1 MKHNRILAVL
11 CAVSLCCM
19 YICVPIQSLAE
30 EVAPPVDPVPMETAP
45 EQSQELQQDPPA
57 ETPQETPAEA
67 PQEAPQEAPV
77 ETPQETPAEQPQE
90 TPAEQPQETPAETP
104 QETPAEQPQETP
116 AETPQE
122 TPAEQPQET
131 PAEQPQ
137 EAPAETPQETPAETG
152 TTDPTKDATES
163 TDKTENKPTE
173 EPATEP
179 TEKPTGEPATEPT
192 EKPTGEPATEPTEK
206 PTGEPATEPTE
217 KPTEKPAEEPTTEPT
232 EKPTEKPTEE
242 PTTEPTE
249 KPTEKPTGEPTTE
262 PTEKPTEKP
271 TGEPTTEPTEKPTE
285 EPTPVPTEEPTPQPT
300 EEPTPVPTEEPT
312 PVPTEEPIL
321 EPTPEPTP
329 VPVVDLQGLH
339 PSRGELAPGET
350 VTFHYEALNAE
361 DIIWSADRSDG
372 YYGGSGHAEGNAFDW
387 TPARTGVYTVTVN
400 ATGNG
405 LTASQS
411 CQVVVRGGAL
421 SVSASSP
428 ADYAVAGFR
437 EIHYNLSLNGG
448 VEPYAVKIAVQFNGS
463 TIFAAN
469 DFMPEVVCG
478 AMGYGEHIL
487 TFDVTDALGASAS
500 ATALVL
506 GSNEETNEP
515 PALPKLGKDM
525 IFSERLVA
533 VAKSQVGYHEMESH
547 FGYKEGGKVS
557 GWSYYGAWYGMPYE
571 EWCAMFVC
579 YCLEKAGIGGG
590 ILPRAAN
597 CYRWKRE
604 LTPEYYIDDEDEYIP
619 EPGDLIFF
627 HHNREDRNPGD
638 PNFPNHVGIV
648 VDYDPEKDYVYTVE
662 GNSGKKVSEHIYS
675 RENETIVGYASLRPC
690 MVRYD
695 DVYRERVDRKLA
707 RDRKSRKNSAD
718 NGLVAKTVAKKA
730 HSAE

>member
-11 CAVSLCCM
+11 CAIALCCM

-30 EVAPPVDPVPMETAP
+30 EMAPPVDPIPMEASPDESVELVQDSP
-45 EQSQELQQDPPA
+45 EEL
-57 ETPQETPAEA
+57 PQETPEE
-67 PQEAPQEAPV
+67 Q
-77 ETPQETPAEQPQE
+77 PQETPAEQPQE
-90 TPAEQPQETPAETP
+90 TPAEQPQETPAEQPQETPAEQPQETPEEQPQETPEEQP

-116 AETPQE
+116 AEPTDETPDDAGAEKTQQE
-122 TPAEQPQET
+122 TPET
-131 PAEQPQ
+131 PD
-137 EAPAETPQETPAETG
+137 ETG
-152 TTDPTKDATES
+152 DNGKTKDTQ
-163 TDKTENKPTE
+163 
-173 EPATEP
+173 EP
-179 TEKPTGEPATEPT
+179 TEDNAPEGE
-192 EKPTGEPATEPTEK
+192 
-206 PTGEPATEPTE
+206 
-217 KPTEKPAEEPTTEPT
+217 
-232 EKPTEKPTEE
+232 PTEKPTEE
-242 PTTEPTE
+242 PTEKPTEEPTE
-249 KPTEKPTGEPTTE
+249 KPTEE
-262 PTEKPTEKP
+262 PTEKPTEEPTEKP
-271 TGEPTTEPTEKPTE
+271 TEEPTEKPTEEPTEKPTEEPTEKPTE
-285 EPTPVPTEEPTPQPT
+285 EPTPEPTEEPTPEPT
-300 EEPTPVPTEEPT
+300 EEPTPEPTEEPT
-312 PVPTEEPIL
+312 PEPTE
-321 EPTPEPTP
+321 EPTPEPTEEP
-329 VPVVDLQGLH
+329 TPEPQVDLQGLH
-339 PSRGELAPGET
+339 PSRSEIAPGET
-350 VTFHYEALNAE
+350 VTFHYDAQNAE
-361 DIIWSADRSDG
+361 TIIWSADRSDG
-372 YYGGSGHAEGNAFDW
+372 YFGGAGYAEGNAFDW
-387 TPARTGVYTVTVN
+387 IPPRTGVYTVTVN

-411 CQVVVRGGAL
+411 CQVVVRAGEL

-428 ADYAVAGFR
+428 TEYAVAGVR
-437 EIHYNLSLNGG
+437 QIQYNLSLHGG
-448 VEPYAVKIAVQFNGS
+448 VEPYAVKIEVQFNGS

-487 TFDVTDALGASAS
+487 SFDVTDALGASAS
-500 ATALVL
+500 ASVLVL
-506 GSNEETNEP
+506 GSSEETNDRLP
-515 PALPKLGKDM
+515 LPALSKDM

-533 VAKSQVGYHEMESH
+533 VAKSQVGYHEMETN
-547 FGYKEGGKVS
+547 FGYKENGKVS

-662 GNSGKKVSEHIYS
+662 GNSGFKVSEHTYS
-675 RENETIVGYASLRPC
+675 RENEKIVGYVSLRPC

-695 DVYRERVDRKLA
+695 KAYKERVDRKLA
-707 RDRKSRKNSAD
+707 RDRKSRKKSAD
-718 NGLVAKTVAKKA
+718 KGLAAKTATMRAKTV
-730 HSAE
+730 E